1 MGIYSGETEYSYG
14 RRMDLIQVFKYMT
27 SFLDKGEQKNW
38 KRFACLGCIRAIIDV
53 FSFYVTVYFI
63 STISEDT
70 VLAGG
75 LRAAVILL
83 MFLSEVVLEMFRC
96 RFSNHFLYYGT
107 QQLSMKVFELF
118 AKEDLEQHEQKS
130 VMQALE
136 IVRSDTMKSM
146 NIILAC
152 VGLGVNIFTMAGYA
166 VILTYIS
173 KWFGIIASLVFA
185 VLIAAVFLM
194 YRAQMKMYGEKC
206 RKYEIRANAQ
216 ITLEYGIFEEMKIS
230 GHTAPVLEKYHDAS
244 MAFTQAQSKYNYRN
258 EIIAVFMNLWAKAI
272 MLIIF
277 VSLFLWG
284 AELSNF
290 IPVTVYVSALSR
302 MATLSYSIVGGLN
315 SIEFSRKPYKE
326 LKECLDRYVELKK
339 EEERLAGIRQ
349 KNVTFKKGMYIRN
362 LTFRYDGRENLFE
375 DVSLEIPA
383 GASVA
388 VIGTSGAGKTTFLS
402 LILGLLKPQSGAV
415 FYDDYDIVSQSD
427 TEGACQAKIGDI
439 VSYIPQVVYMNGET
453 ICNNVALL
461 AKQTE
466 IDDERIIECLKYAQI
481 WEDIAKMPEGIHT
494 VIGEN
499 GTAISGGQ
507 RQRIALARA
516 LYKNFELLIMDEATA
531 ALDMETEKAVMD
543 AIGQVRKERTLLIV
557 THHMSLANEC
567 DIVYK
572 IQDRKL
578 VRVR

>member
-1 MGIYSGETEYSYG
+1 MTE
-14 RRMDLIQVFKYMT
+14 IFKYMT
-27 SFLDKGEQKNW
+27 GFLEKAEKKKW
-38 KRFACLGCIRAIIDV
+38 KWFAACGCVRAVIDV

-63 STISEDT
+63 NTISGDAM
-70 VLAGG
+70 LAGG
-75 LRAAVILL
+75 LRAVVVLL
-83 MFLSEVVLEMFRC
+83 MFFSEVVIELYRC
-96 RFSNHFLYYGT
+96 RLSNHFLYHGA

-118 AKEDLEQHEQKS
+118 AKEDLEQHNQKS

-146 NIILAC
+146 NIMVTC
-152 VGLGVNIFTMAGYA
+152 VALGVNVFTMAGYA
-166 VILTYIS
+166 AILIFMS
-173 KWFGIIASLVFA
+173 KWFGILTGAVFS
-185 VLIAAVFLM
+185 VLIVAVSLL
-194 YRAQMKMYGEKC
+194 YRSQMKMYGEKC
-206 RKYEIRANAQ
+206 RKYEIRTNAQ
-216 ITLEYGIFEEMKIS
+216 ITLEYGVFEEMKIS
-230 GHTAPVLEKYHDAS
+230 GNTAPVMEKYYDAS
-244 MAFTQAQSKYNYRN
+244 MALSQEQSKYGFKN

-284 AELSNF
+284 IELSTF

-302 MATLSYSIVGGLN
+302 MTTLSYSIVSEVN
-315 SIEFSRKPYKE
+315 TIAFSMKPYKV

-339 EEERLAGIRQ
+339 EEKRLANIRQ
-349 KNVTFKKGMYIRN
+349 KKVTFKEGMYVKH
-362 LTFRYDGRENLFE
+362 LTFGYEGREKLFE

-383 GASVA
+383 GHSVA
-388 VIGTSGAGKTTFLS
+388 VIGASGVGKTTFLA
-402 LILGLLKPQSGAV
+402 LILGLLKPQEGSIL
-415 FYDDYDIVSQSD
+415 YDDYNIVTQTD
-427 TEGACQAKIGDI
+427 AEGSCIGKIGDI

-453 ICNNVALL
+453 IRNNVALL
-461 AKQTE
+461 SDQAK
-466 IDDERIIECLKYAQI
+466 IDNERIIESLKCAQV
-481 WEDIAKMPEGIHT
+481 WEDISRMPEGIHT
-494 VIGEN
+494 LIGQN

-543 AIGQVRKERTLLIV
+543 SIRQVRQDKTLLIV

-572 IQDRKL
+572 IQDRNL

>member
-1 MGIYSGETEYSYG
+1 MTQ
-14 RRMDLIQVFKYMT
+14 LFKYMAG
-27 SFLDKGEQKNW
+27 FLEEEEQKNW
-38 KRFACLGCIRAIIDV
+38 KWFAGLGCIRAVIDV

-63 STISEDT
+63 SMISGDK

-75 LRAAVILL
+75 LRALVILL
-83 MFLSEVVLEMFRC
+83 MFLSEVIIELYRC

-118 AKEDLEQHEQKS
+118 AKEDLKQHEQKS

-146 NIILAC
+146 NIMLTC

-166 VILTYIS
+166 VILIIIS
-173 KWFGIIASLVFA
+173 KWFGIITSVIFL
-185 VLIAAVFLM
+185 VLIAAVTFL

-216 ITLEYGIFEEMKIS
+216 ITLEYGIFEEMKI
-230 GHTAPVLEKYHDAS
+230 GGYTAPVLEKYYDAS
-244 MAFTQAQSKYNYRN
+244 MAFTQAQSKYNFKN
-258 EIIAVFMNLWAKAI
+258 DVIAVFMNLWSKAI

-284 AELSNF
+284 IELSNF

-302 MATLSYSIVGGLN
+302 MTTLSYSIVGG
-315 SIEFSRKPYKE
+315 
-326 LKECLDRYVELKK
+326 
-339 EEERLAGIRQ
+339 
-349 KNVTFKKGMYIRN
+349 M
-362 LTFRYDGRENLFE
+362 NLFE

-383 GASVA
+383 GSSVA

-402 LILGLLKPQSGAV
+402 LVLGLLKPQAGAV
-415 FYDDYDIVSQSD
+415 LYDDYDIVAQAD
-427 TEGACQAKIGDI
+427 AEGVCRANIGDI

-453 ICNNVALL
+453 VRNNVALL
-461 AKQTE
+461 SNQAE
-466 IDDERIIECLKYAQI
+466 IDEERVAECLKCAQI
-481 WEDIAKMPEGIHT
+481 WEDVAKMPEGMHT
-494 VIGEN
+494 LIGEN

-516 LYKNFELLIMDEATA
+516 LYKKFELLIMDEATA

-543 AIGQVRKERTLLIV
+543 GIRQVREDKTLLIV
-557 THHMSLANEC
+557 THHMSLAKEC

-578 VRVR
+578 VRIR

>member
-1 MGIYSGETEYSYG
+1 MELTQ
-14 RRMDLIQVFKYMT
+14 LFKYMAG
-27 SFLDKGEQKNW
+27 FLEEEEQKNW
-38 KRFACLGCIRAIIDV
+38 KWFAGLGCIRAVIDV

-63 STISEDT
+63 SMISGDK

-75 LRAAVILL
+75 LRALVILL
-83 MFLSEVVLEMFRC
+83 MFLSEVIIELYRC

-118 AKEDLEQHEQKS
+118 AKEDLKQHEQKS

-146 NIILAC
+146 NIMLTC

-166 VILTYIS
+166 VILIIIS
-173 KWFGIIASLVFA
+173 KWFGIITSVIFS
-185 VLIAAVFLM
+185 VLIIAVTFL

-216 ITLEYGIFEEMKIS
+216 ITLEYGIFEEMKI
-230 GHTAPVLEKYHDAS
+230 GGYTAPVLEKYYDAS
-244 MAFTQAQSKYNYRN
+244 MAFTQAQSKYNFKN
-258 EIIAVFMNLWAKAI
+258 DVIAVFMNLWSKAI

-284 AELSNF
+284 IELSNF

-302 MATLSYSIVGGLN
+302 MTTLSYSIVGGMN
-315 SIEFSRKPYKE
+315 SIEFSRKPYRV
-326 LKECLDRYVELKK
+326 LKDCLDRYVELKK

-349 KNVTFKKGMYIRN
+349 KKVTLKEGVHVRN
-362 LTFRYDGRENLFE
+362 LTFGYDGRENLFE

-383 GASVA
+383 GSSVA

-402 LILGLLKPQSGAV
+402 LVLGLLKPQAGAV
-415 FYDDYDIVSQSD
+415 LYDDYDIVAQAD
-427 TEGACQAKIGDI
+427 AEGVCRANIGDI

-453 ICNNVALL
+453 VRNNVALL
-461 AKQTE
+461 SNQAE
-466 IDDERIIECLKYAQI
+466 IDEERVAECLKCAQI
-481 WEDIAKMPEGIHT
+481 WEDVAKMPEGMHT
-494 VIGEN
+494 LIGEN

-516 LYKNFELLIMDEATA
+516 LYKKFELLIMDEATA

-543 AIGQVRKERTLLIV
+543 GIRQVREDKTLLIV
-557 THHMSLANEC
+557 THHMSLAKEC

-578 VRVR
+578 VRIR